1 MAENAA
7 HWPPSRSFEQTVVTS
22 RASVSGMR
30 FREACGSIGRWL
42 LPAASLGAVCAFSA
56 KSLAAETRSPAAR
69 DVATEGF
76 SAFEAG
82 RYEEA
87 NEKLSRALDLVGVP
101 TMALYAA
108 RTNVKL
114 KHWVKASE
122 LYLLASRLSP
132 KSAADITQ
140 LQAQHEAEK
149 ERAALLLRVPRLT
162 IELKGEESRFG
173 AGFFSTRNPSRARCW
188 SQPARRSRTPRD
200 PRHTRRSSGHGRT
213 RCRRAAAQ
221 DDDALFRP
229 PRTAG
234 VQQLY
239 AAEYRDEH
247 PIAGCLCD
255 PFSDPTDSSKE
266 STPVAPNSPT
276 ATGTATRVVAGSSAS
291 PTGPRRPTDNL
302 GEGAETSDGID
313 NTTTRTLGWVGVG
326 IGGVGLLVGVTTGLM
341 ATSAR
346 SKLLESGDCRDSL
359 CQLETRGDV
368 DRYNSLRTWST
379 IGFVAGGL
387 FAAAGATVLLT
398 VPKETNDLQAQLVVG
413 PGTAAVVGSF

>member
-1 MAENAA
+1 M
-7 HWPPSRSFEQTVVTS
+7 
-22 RASVSGMR
+22 
-30 FREACGSIGRWL
+30 
-42 LPAASLGAVCAFSA
+42 
-56 KSLAAETRSPAAR
+56 SLAAETRSPAAR

-162 IELKGEESRFG
+162 IELKGEDLDSVQVSLDSEPVPSALLG
-173 AGFFSTRNPSRARCW
+173 ANQLVDPGHHVVRATRDGQAVTGELDVDERQHKTTTLFF
-188 SQPARRSRTPRD
+188 ARRESQASNSQTLPSIA
-200 PRHTRRSSGHGRT
+200 TSTQSM
-213 RCRRAAAQ
+213 
-221 DDDALFRP
+221 DAF
-229 PRTAG
+229 A
-234 VQQLY
+234 
-239 AAEYRDEH
+239 
-247 PIAGCLCD
+247 D
-255 PFSDPTDSSKE
+255 PFSDPIDSSSE
-266 STPVAPNSPT
+266 SMPVAPNSPA
-276 ATGTATRVVAGSSAS
+276 ATGTAPRVVAGSPAS
-291 PTGPRRPTDNL
+291 PTALRGPTGDL
-302 GEGAETSDGID
+302 GESAARSNRGD
-313 NTTTRTLGWVGVG
+313 NATTRTLGWVGVG
-326 IGGVGLLVGVTTGLM
+326 VGAVGLLVGVTTGLM
-341 ATSAR
+341 AKSAR

-359 CQLETRGDV
+359 CQLEARGDV

-379 IGFVAGGL
+379 IGFVSGGL
-387 FAAAGATVLLT
+387 FAAAGAIVLLA
-398 VPKETNDLQAQLVVG
+398 VPQETNDLQAHLVVG

>member
-1 MAENAA
+1 M
-7 HWPPSRSFEQTVVTS
+7 
-22 RASVSGMR
+22 
-30 FREACGSIGRWL
+30 
-42 LPAASLGAVCAFSA
+42 PAASLGAICAFSA
-56 KSLAAETRSPAAR
+56 KPLAAEPRSPAAR

-132 KSAADITQ
+132 KSAADISQ

-149 ERAALLLRVPRLT
+149 ERANLLLRVPRLT
-162 IELKGEESRFG
+162 IELKGEDLDSVQVSLDSEPVPSALLG
-173 AGFFSTRNPSRARCW
+173 ANQLVDPGHHVIRATRDGQAVTGELDVDERQHKTTTLFFARREPQASNNCTLPSIATSTRSM
-188 SQPARRSRTPRD
+188 
-200 PRHTRRSSGHGRT
+200 
-213 RCRRAAAQ
+213 
-221 DDDALFRP
+221 DAF
-229 PRTAG
+229 A
-234 VQQLY
+234 
-239 AAEYRDEH
+239 
-247 PIAGCLCD
+247 D
-255 PFSDPTDSSKE
+255 PFSDPTESSKQ
-266 STPVAPNSPT
+266 STPVTPNSPT
-276 ATGTATRVVAGSSAS
+276 ATGTVTSVVAGSSAS
-291 PTGPRRPTDNL
+291 PTGPRHPTGNL
-302 GEGAETSDGID
+302 VEGTDTSDGID

-346 SKLLESGDCRDSL
+346 SKLLGSGDCRDSL
-359 CQLETRGDV
+359 CQLEARGDV

-387 FAAAGATVLLT
+387 FAAAGATVLLA